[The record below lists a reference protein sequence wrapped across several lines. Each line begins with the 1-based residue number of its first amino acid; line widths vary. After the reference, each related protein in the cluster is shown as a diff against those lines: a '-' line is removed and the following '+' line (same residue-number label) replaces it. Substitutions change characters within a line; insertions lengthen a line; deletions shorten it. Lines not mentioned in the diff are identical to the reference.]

1 MKKILLVAASILFA
15 GGLYVNFAME
25 PSAEPADSMDEIE
38 APEETAGNE
47 PEGQDEAPDDDG
59 NEDAEDE
66 EAAVDEPEPEA
77 AFKQENLNEIYET
90 VVQNNEP
97 LIIDVLLPDYY
108 SEDFIERLEDEFG
121 TGTVEFNR
129 LELNA
134 NTTELSE
141 LDVNEN
147 SDAVIIDALQIQDYN
162 DEVLPEREQE
172 ALGVAYRNI
181 YDSDKVVFLLGNANV
196 HQHENLEGVLE
207 EDEDYFTGNDY
218 YYIDNQDVEA
228 SDYYNEDEDVMT
240 PEVENEVTR
249 NIYDFLIS
257 ES

>member
-25 PSAEPADSMDEIE
+25 PSVEPADPVDEIE
-38 APEETAGNE
+38 VPEETAGDE
-47 PEGQDEAPDDDG
+47 PKEQEEAPDDDG
-59 NEDAEDE
+59 DEAAEDGE
-66 EAAVDEPEPEA
+66 VTVDEPEPEV
-77 AFKQENLNEIYET
+77 AFNQENLNETYKT

-121 TGTVEFNR
+121 TGTIEFNR

-147 SDAVIIDALQIQDYN
+147 SDAVIIDALQVQDYN
-162 DEVLPEREQE
+162 DEVLHEREQE

-181 YDSDKVVFLLGNANV
+181 YDNDKVVFILGNANV

-228 SDYYNEDEDVMT
+228 SDYYNEDVMT